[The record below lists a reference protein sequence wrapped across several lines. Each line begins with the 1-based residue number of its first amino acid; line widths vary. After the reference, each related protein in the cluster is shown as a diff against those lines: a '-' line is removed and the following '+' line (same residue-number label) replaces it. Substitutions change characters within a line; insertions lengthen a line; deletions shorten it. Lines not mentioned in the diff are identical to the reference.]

1 MILYRRKI
9 ALSNLDEASF
19 NTTLSK
25 WMVAGEDFF
34 AQESTENEEGEG
46 IKVLPRNK
54 VKRPPR
60 YKVLIHNDDYTTME
74 FVVWVLKRF
83 FGKTQEQANAIMLK
97 VHNEGCGVCGIYTFE
112 VAETKVNQVQK
123 AAKDEGHPLL
133 CTLEKE

>member
-1 MILYRRKI
+1 
-9 ALSNLDEASF
+9 
-19 NTTLSK
+19 
-25 WMVAGEDFF
+25 MVAGEDFF

-112 VAETKVNQVQK
+112 VAETKVNQVLK